1 MFDINQTLI
10 FVGVVAV
17 LFLVPGPAVIL
28 TLARSVSGGARV
40 GVATG
45 AGVAV
50 GDALHTLAAVI
61 GLSAILMTSS
71 LAYEIVRYLGA
82 AYLVYLGVV
91 ALWERT
97 DNLNVPDVPK
107 MPPGRAFR
115 QAIVIEILNP
125 KTALFF
131 LAFLPQF
138 TDPARGAVWLQ
149 LLVLGAIFVA
159 MSLAYTS
166 LLAVSAARVSQWIG
180 RNSSIGRWQGK
191 IVGGI
196 YIALGLQLALQERK

>member
-1 MFDINQTLI
+1 MLDPGQILI
-10 FVGVVAV
+10 FMSVVAV
-17 LFLVPGPAVIL
+17 LFLIPGPAVIL

-71 LAYEIVRYLGA
+71 LAFEIVRYLGA
-82 AYLVYLGVV
+82 AYLVFLGIV
-91 ALWERT
+91 AMWERT
-97 DNLNVPDVPK
+97 DSLNVPDVPK
-107 MPPGRAFR
+107 MQPGRAFR
-115 QAIVIEILNP
+115 QAIIIEILNP

-138 TDPARGAVWLQ
+138 TDPTRGALWLQ
-149 LLVLGAIFVA
+149 LLLLGAIFVA

-166 LLAVSAARVSQWIG
+166 LLAISAARVSRWIG
-180 RNSSIGRWQGK
+180 RNGRIGRWQGK
-191 IVGGI
+191 VVGGI
-196 YIALGLQLALQERK
+196 YIALGVQLALQERK